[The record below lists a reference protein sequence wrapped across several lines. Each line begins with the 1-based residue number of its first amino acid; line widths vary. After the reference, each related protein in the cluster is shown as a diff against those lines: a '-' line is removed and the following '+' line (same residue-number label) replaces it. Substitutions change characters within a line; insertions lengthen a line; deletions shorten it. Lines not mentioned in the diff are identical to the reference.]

1 MSLPRLKSNRER
13 RNLSVDANI
22 VASAMP
28 LRSPA
33 MRASQPP
40 TDPSSHVAS
49 SYSLLSP
56 RNLPASVDREA
67 SSSSSTSSSIGDGG
81 AHHVKAS
88 SACYLAYGM
97 VVSWMSIDRSG
108 LLACEGLNTSELRM
122 EPLAVH
128 TKHALDAVDRAMTS
142 NGQSAMNVSCQ
153 LVSTHFK
160 DCLFE
165 VQLSSGS
172 SSSHF
177 TVMPRFKLRK
187 AGEPVQL
194 IDQVV
199 LTSADKVHKMY
210 SLYVS
215 NRKASAE
222 SAALV
227 MASSSFT
234 SQWRVVPFD
243 VTNKH
248 VSTVD
253 KYQQDF
259 SQGLLKAGHCV
270 RLFHLELSSWLGGSQ
285 PRHRVCLQTTM
296 DAPAAAG
303 DQHLPSPQRTTVA
316 VQLLHLNSSRYIHAS
331 SQELDHLEDERLA
344 DDTDERR
351 HISTCRVTA
360 LADAQ
365 DQDAFKIIPVS
376 QAEMDNTLVLVS
388 YKSVFDRFV
397 AYFRDPPAAPPVDS
411 SVLFAQVCRALDGLK
426 RFTVSDAAQGLDH
439 MTVLRQALLW
449 QHRYVA
455 LLTDMLQA
463 PFALFGG
470 PFTLDYVSS
479 FYIDKTHNPDEIPYD
494 VGGIAMTLD
503 SPDKKSNPQKDG
515 STTASEVSSSVGDLP
530 PPLGFRLSLSSMHAL
545 NHVICEVNV
554 LLFRIFYSSRAADV
568 ASCRRAMPV
577 LVQFLGHQFLAS
589 VPLAYLIQEKLYLSD
604 SSLASFSSLIC
615 HFLHLIKTKGK
626 SARYLQFL
634 VVLCSED
641 GHAIP
646 KIQEK
651 ICELLFNPVHGYA
664 GAVLLESR
672 PLPSGRGFEICIPP
686 SSPHA
691 PDDGRGGG
699 SWTPMNEFYEAYYE
713 HGHHATLAPYFYG
726 LLQLYS
732 ALCLDRNYTCIHS
745 LKDKF
750 PRSCLLAAVQ
760 DSTLSRSIRA
770 VLLNLLLVVHVD
782 CEPLKPV
789 PSPNYTRIW
798 KDVDASSTATK
809 HIPMAQDVWYTAQD
823 WLFFDDLR
831 ELVVGQLR
839 KTDGRIVIAEFPQ
852 NTMLLAVLRTC
863 KKLVECGLFRT
874 LDTLS
879 QLVQHLVR
887 LLDCRTD
894 SLSPHHPVP
903 TPPASKSF
911 RAPSDGTMAVSP
923 VFQRSSESTRFDL
936 NAQNDIIHHTQGN
949 MLDEGIRRDSIE
961 RQYSSRPSK
970 RISTVLGVLASSKEP
985 PTTIDKTKPKP
996 PPPSS
1001 WWIST
1006 LWDTSRGPSEV
1017 QETPVMP
1024 STMIPDTFALSSL
1037 AHRPLDTI
1045 LLQALMYE
1053 HPPLVSKALE
1063 LLLQQFNQHDQ
1074 VIKALNNVLLI
1085 VDEHTVQNYDKLKTD
1100 MDRLR
1105 QLAETTEVWMDLTS
1119 TADYDVADHVCQLL
1133 HTLTAA
1139 LNVGQDA
1146 SAALDNSFGEGD
1158 ATTTRAAPVAPP
1170 VQRHSH
1176 HPPKGGSQVE
1186 TKRLLRNLDA
1196 MQTVINMLR
1205 DGSHFFKMQF
1215 PSSVSVA
1222 THPPVDTSSV
1232 DSPHAHQ
1239 SIHCSVQQQQRA
1251 IRRVFSHGMT
1261 FLLAMCVDNVVN
1273 QSFLADHVAS
1283 FVEFVDELPEAQALI
1298 AAIYTHHMPL
1308 CKSVPVKVLSTF
1320 TSLLVADVAVRANKA
1335 PNAHQPPPIRL
1346 RFAAF
1351 LRAIVH
1357 CHGVPVVDNQTLVLS
1372 QILQSPTLLAF
1383 FRRCHG
1389 IVFKHL
1395 HDDGDGGGREDAM
1408 VETFATYT
1416 EWTGLVVACARGKD
1430 MRLKLLCAGV
1440 TPFDQVLS
1448 LLEALTS
1455 RTTTRSSRTL
1465 VHSRAWL
1472 HPFEAGVVG
1481 ALNDIYLTCDAFNEH
1496 PLDDALLSRLLRTVG
1511 TLVVQCKA
1519 PFNLHPS
1526 IHRSLQHFVRI
1537 ATCSHVLALASMD
1550 SESSLTT
1557 PKPYVIFDGGNVYVD
1572 VTMASYK
1579 GPLASEVASHGF
1591 VMVFTLLLP
1600 ALHLMLVHQHAAA
1613 LGKDM
1618 YASVYVMLAMAL
1630 TMPTVNALSADD
1642 QDVLLEVLRV
1652 LDKQLTPMDEAGR
1665 GGGAAVVA
1673 CGLEMLFYDVSSRT
1687 KRPFLGNVVAN
1698 DDLSP
1703 LALIQKLYDTY
1714 GNQVVLVPPGRKPAG
1729 AAAAIVHSAT
1739 TAAAK
1744 KLSVIHDAVLL
1755 PPTTSPVRKSKGGST
1770 MAASWSWPGLHAA
1783 KKYFVHSKHP
1793 GQAIASSPRRTP
1805 RQKQLDK
1812 VIVVATASIDHE
1824 AAILDRYL
1832 ASVQRDGATQHLLQ
1846 EELHHMIRRILS
1858 VETAMKHESETISD
1872 LPKTTTTLDD
1882 IILRLVEHFKL
1893 LKYSKLSKV
1902 SVILLDVFSQM
1913 INSQDLSQRHAMQVR
1928 LNHLGLTSLV
1938 VTIVSST
1945 TDPLVFDRCVALGIA
1960 LLDGMNA
1967 KVQDNFYDIW
1977 VDCKTTRFFGRIKHR
1992 IDKAT
1997 DVVRRQAQVDDS
2009 VDAYASI
2016 KRPPH
2021 RQNVWTDTVMSFP
2034 SSSSSSTDP
2043 TRTIVHVFRFLQ
2055 LLCEGHVLKIQRVL
2069 LAQPLWHGQVNLVEA
2084 TTTFLLEVH
2093 SRMTSPN
2100 LTILKQLFD
2109 TVTEF
2114 CQGPCLDAQECVANY
2129 KFISAVNEL
2138 LVVVPPTTG
2147 NADAV
2152 ARVRLLKGS
2161 VVIALLSLIEGRT
2174 DAIIHDRLVTE
2185 LNFDTIKDNLV
2196 QVHAYFLT
2204 QYDGTYDGN
2213 SACSTDAYLT
2223 MGFNL
2228 HILMQHLK
2236 QHQPQLAQTVQ
2247 PKVGRLGQEMADS
2260 DDLHKF
2266 FQDKCGR
2273 VEILWRR
2280 LDADDNSDDRTH
2292 DLVHMYFPV
2301 HPICFCL
2308 TERSKA
2314 RLKATINTDGGGTSK
2329 LADFFSRMPTLLH
2342 EMEYHSQLLQRRLIT
2357 RLAVHTTSLRKLSFV
2372 LALALNGVVL
2382 MTFRALDSDTDP
2394 VVDIRSYVLP
2404 AFPDDG
2410 DSEIHAVLRILGTC
2424 QVILCSILF
2433 VLYAVHTAPPL
2444 VMDRWY
2450 QRKKLQL
2457 LQHKRPLRAV
2467 VASHV
2472 AIENRFP
2479 TADTRHD
2486 HHK

>member
-1 MSLPRLKSNRER
+1 
-13 RNLSVDANI
+13 
-22 VASAMP
+22 
-28 LRSPA
+28 
-33 MRASQPP
+33 
-40 TDPSSHVAS
+40 
-49 SYSLLSP
+49 
-56 RNLPASVDREA
+56 
-67 SSSSSTSSSIGDGG
+67 
-81 AHHVKAS
+81 
-88 SACYLAYGM
+88 
-97 VVSWMSIDRSG
+97 
-108 LLACEGLNTSELRM
+108 
-122 EPLAVH
+122 
-128 TKHALDAVDRAMTS
+128 
-142 NGQSAMNVSCQ
+142 
-153 LVSTHFK
+153 
-160 DCLFE
+160 
-165 VQLSSGS
+165 
-172 SSSHF
+172 
-177 TVMPRFKLRK
+177 
-187 AGEPVQL
+187 
-194 IDQVV
+194 
-199 LTSADKVHKMY
+199 
-210 SLYVS
+210 
-215 NRKASAE
+215 
-222 SAALV
+222 
-227 MASSSFT
+227 
-234 SQWRVVPFD
+234 
-243 VTNKH
+243 
-248 VSTVD
+248 
-253 KYQQDF
+253 
-259 SQGLLKAGHCV
+259 
-270 RLFHLELSSWLGGSQ
+270 
-285 PRHRVCLQTTM
+285 
-296 DAPAAAG
+296 
-303 DQHLPSPQRTTVA
+303 
-316 VQLLHLNSSRYIHAS
+316 
-331 SQELDHLEDERLA
+331 
-344 DDTDERR
+344 
-351 HISTCRVTA
+351 
-360 LADAQ
+360 
-365 DQDAFKIIPVS
+365 
-376 QAEMDNTLVLVS
+376 
-388 YKSVFDRFV
+388 
-397 AYFRDPPAAPPVDS
+397 
-411 SVLFAQVCRALDGLK
+411 
-426 RFTVSDAAQGLDH
+426 
-439 MTVLRQALLW
+439 
-449 QHRYVA
+449 
-455 LLTDMLQA
+455 
-463 PFALFGG
+463 
-470 PFTLDYVSS
+470 
-479 FYIDKTHNPDEIPYD
+479 
-494 VGGIAMTLD
+494 
-503 SPDKKSNPQKDG
+503 
-515 STTASEVSSSVGDLP
+515 
-530 PPLGFRLSLSSMHAL
+530 
-545 NHVICEVNV
+545 
-554 LLFRIFYSSRAADV
+554 
-568 ASCRRAMPV
+568 
-577 LVQFLGHQFLAS
+577 
-589 VPLAYLIQEKLYLSD
+589 
-604 SSLASFSSLIC
+604 
-615 HFLHLIKTKGK
+615 
-626 SARYLQFL
+626 
-634 VVLCSED
+634 
-641 GHAIP
+641 
-646 KIQEK
+646 
-651 ICELLFNPVHGYA
+651 
-664 GAVLLESR
+664 
-672 PLPSGRGFEICIPP
+672 
-686 SSPHA
+686 
-691 PDDGRGGG
+691 
-699 SWTPMNEFYEAYYE
+699 
-713 HGHHATLAPYFYG
+713 
-726 LLQLYS
+726 
-732 ALCLDRNYTCIHS
+732 
-745 LKDKF
+745 
-750 PRSCLLAAVQ
+750 
-760 DSTLSRSIRA
+760 
-770 VLLNLLLVVHVD
+770 
-782 CEPLKPV
+782 
-789 PSPNYTRIW
+789 
-798 KDVDASSTATK
+798 K

-903 TPPASKSF
+903 TPPTSKSF

-1006 LWDTSRGPSEV
+1006 LWGRSRGPSEV

-1024 STMIPDTFALSSL
+1024 STMIADTFALSSL

-1146 SAALDNSFGEGD
+1146 SAALDKSFGEGD

-1395 HDDGDGGGREDAM
+1395 HDDDGGGGREDAM
-1408 VETFATYT
+1408 VETFAIYT

-1465 VHSRAWL
+1465 VHGRAWL

-1496 PLDDALLSRLLRTVG
+1496 PLDDALLSRLLHTVG

-1526 IHRSLQHFVRI
+1526 IHRSLQRFVRI

-1550 SESSLTT
+1550 SETSLTT

-1755 PPTTSPVRKSKGGST
+1755 PPTTSPIRKSKGGST
-1770 MAASWSWPGLHAA
+1770 MAASWWSWSGLHAA

-1882 IILRLVEHFKL
+1882 IILRLVEHFK
-1893 LKYSKLSKV
+1893 V
-1902 SVILLDVFSQM
+1902 CI
-1913 INSQDLSQRHAMQVR
+1913 
-1928 LNHLGLTSLV
+1928 
-1938 VTIVSST
+1938 
-1945 TDPLVFDRCVALGIA
+1945 
-1960 LLDGMNA
+1960 
-1967 KVQDNFYDIW
+1967 
-1977 VDCKTTRFFGRIKHR
+1977 
-1992 IDKAT
+1992 
-1997 DVVRRQAQVDDS
+1997 
-2009 VDAYASI
+2009 
-2016 KRPPH
+2016 
-2021 RQNVWTDTVMSFP
+2021 
-2034 SSSSSSTDP
+2034 
-2043 TRTIVHVFRFLQ
+2043 
-2055 LLCEGHVLKIQRVL
+2055 
-2069 LAQPLWHGQVNLVEA
+2069 
-2084 TTTFLLEVH
+2084 
-2093 SRMTSPN
+2093 
-2100 LTILKQLFD
+2100 
-2109 TVTEF
+2109 
-2114 CQGPCLDAQECVANY
+2114 
-2129 KFISAVNEL
+2129 
-2138 LVVVPPTTG
+2138 
-2147 NADAV
+2147 
-2152 ARVRLLKGS
+2152 
-2161 VVIALLSLIEGRT
+2161 SLI
-2174 DAIIHDRLVTE
+2174 
-2185 LNFDTIKDNLV
+2185 
-2196 QVHAYFLT
+2196 
-2204 QYDGTYDGN
+2204 
-2213 SACSTDAYLT
+2213 
-2223 MGFNL
+2223 
-2228 HILMQHLK
+2228 
-2236 QHQPQLAQTVQ
+2236 
-2247 PKVGRLGQEMADS
+2247 
-2260 DDLHKF
+2260 
-2266 FQDKCGR
+2266 
-2273 VEILWRR
+2273 
-2280 LDADDNSDDRTH
+2280 
-2292 DLVHMYFPV
+2292 
-2301 HPICFCL
+2301 
-2308 TERSKA
+2308 
-2314 RLKATINTDGGGTSK
+2314 
-2329 LADFFSRMPTLLH
+2329 
-2342 EMEYHSQLLQRRLIT
+2342 
-2357 RLAVHTTSLRKLSFV
+2357 LS
-2372 LALALNGVVL
+2372 
-2382 MTFRALDSDTDP
+2382 
-2394 VVDIRSYVLP
+2394 
-2404 AFPDDG
+2404 
-2410 DSEIHAVLRILGTC
+2410 
-2424 QVILCSILF
+2424 
-2433 VLYAVHTAPPL
+2433 
-2444 VMDRWY
+2444 
-2450 QRKKLQL
+2450 
-2457 LQHKRPLRAV
+2457 
-2467 VASHV
+2467 
-2472 AIENRFP
+2472 
-2479 TADTRHD
+2479 
-2486 HHK
+2486 